1 MRFVRLIVML
11 LILLLIIL
19 QIFYNFKNLTEATFS
34 YTFQLLP
41 TKEIFT
47 LELPVWQGLLIMFL
61 IGFGLALIFEIYY
74 WAKYT
79 LHIRSQNKIIN
90 KLQQALESVMPPHK
104 EPEELPAKEEKQPEE
119 KQGAKPAI

>member
-11 LILLLIIL
+11 LILLFIIL
-19 QIFYNFKNLTEATFS
+19 QIFYNFKNLTEATFT
-34 YTFQLLP
+34 YAFQLLP

-90 KLQQALESVMPPHK
+90 KLQKTLEAVMPPHK
-104 EPEELPAKEEKQPEE
+104 EPEEQLCQEKKQAEEKP
-119 KQGAKPAI
+119 GAKPA